1 MYTQE
6 YLAKERHQERLR
18 QAEAGRAASQVT
30 ELRKLEKRQERAERQ
45 LLHAWQRVEQLRSQL
60 TAGDPTANNSSHGV
74 KSPRGNPGR
83 ARAVP
88 GFFVTHGWRPSRP
101 AAA

>member
-18 QAEAGRAASQVT
+18 QAEQARTASRVA

-45 LLHAWQRVEQLRSQL
+45 LLSAWRRVEQLRSL
-60 TAGDPTANNSSHGV
+60 MSAG
-74 KSPRGNPGR
+74 
-83 ARAVP
+83 
-88 GFFVTHGWRPSRP
+88 
-101 AAA
+101 